1 MQFKHQVIEM
11 TQQTLLIR
19 ICDEDRAS
27 LDRLAS
33 ELGVSRAAI
42 IRRALSALRGN
53 GIAGDL
59 DSAIALKL
67 LQGSLLGVGR
77 NLNQIARHLNSGGE
91 IEAERLATV
100 LSRIIAL
107 NDETR
112 QMLNQLVDGSQVA
125 MLTAVQSQAGNLQV
139 QP

>member
-1 MQFKHQVIEM
+1 MR
-11 TQQTLLIR
+11 QQTLLIR
-19 ICDEDRAS
+19 IGEDDRAS

-42 IRRALSALRGN
+42 IRRALSALRGS
-53 GIAGDL
+53 GVAGDP
-59 DSAIALKL
+59 DSAIELKAL
-67 LQGSLLGVGR
+67 QASLLSVGR

-91 IEAERLATV
+91 VEAEELAVV

-112 QMLNQLVDGSQVA
+112 QMLNHLASGSQVA
-125 MLTAVQSQAGNLQV
+125 MVAAVRSQAVTLQV
-139 QP
+139 RS